1 MSSSLSDLCAW
12 AAALTASDIP
22 PDVAT
27 IVRLQHVGLAGAARR
42 LAALPG
48 GAELGVGAAAQTGRF
63 LQLPFDD
70 LTAGGRVGAG
80 LGPAAWLTEAGTLDQ
95 LVASSVAAFEVAA
108 RVGLAGAVAARADEV
123 DLRAMRVAAA
133 VIRALAAGSGASGM
147 LAEVEGAL
155 ADGAAVALADVAG
168 SAGARRLAEAVHRP
182 GASGGAKLA
191 PSAAL
196 GAPGAVWLARTLII
210 PRYPGSP
217 WMNTALDALDVVLC
231 RHLKAGE
238 KRLRADQIERVVF
251 RTAWGSAEA
260 AAAGLPR
267 PALGATSLAEA
278 AALMITHHELGPEW
292 LAEGASGDKTEDVAA
307 VASRVEVVTD
317 SRLSARKARLLA
329 EALGPVLGEAG
340 LRVIAKA
347 AAGRLRGAEISGEIL
362 PLLRERPWAA
372 VAGLRRTGGL
382 AACTVD
388 DALAWP
394 TELKLY
400 TTRGGWW
407 PERRQSPTGHGAG
420 LQAAALARFGDDA
433 RAGRLLA
440 SPGDRAASDWI
451 AELLS

>member
-1 MSSSLSDLCAW
+1 MSGSLSDLCAW
-12 AAALTASDIP
+12 AATLSAADIP

-27 IVRLQHVGLAGAARR
+27 ISRLQHLALAGAARR

-48 GAELGVGAAAQTGRF
+48 GDEFGGGAAAHTARF
-63 LQLPFDD
+63 LQVPFDD
-70 LTAGGRVGAG
+70 LTVGGRVGAG
-80 LGPAAWLTEAGTLDQ
+80 LGPAAWLAEGGTLDE
-95 LVASSVAAFEVAA
+95 LVTSSVAAQEVAA
-108 RVGLAGAVAARADEV
+108 RVGLAGSVTCRADEV

-133 VIRALAAGSGASGM
+133 VVRARAARTGAGGM
-147 LAEVEGAL
+147 LQEVEGAL
-155 ADGAAVALADVAG
+155 AEGSRLALAEVATRT
-168 SAGARRLAEAVHRP
+168 GARRHAEAVHRS
-182 GASGGAKLA
+182 GSGAGAVTVASG
-191 PSAAL
+191 AL
-196 GAPGAVWLARTLII
+196 GAAGAAWLTRTLIV

-260 AAAGLPR
+260 AAAALPR

-292 LAEGASGDKTEDVAA
+292 LTERASGDKTDDVAA
-307 VASRVEVVTD
+307 VAARVEVVTD
-317 SRLSARKARLLA
+317 SRLSARKLRLLA
-329 EALGPVLGEAG
+329 EALGPVLGETG
-340 LRVIAKA
+340 LRVIGKA
-347 AAGRLRGAEISGEIL
+347 AAERLRGAERPGELL

-372 VAGLRRTGGL
+372 LAGLRRRGGL
-382 AACTVD
+382 ATCTVD
-388 DALAWP
+388 DALSWP

-407 PERRQSPTGHGAG
+407 PERRQAPTGHGAG
-420 LQAAALARFGDDA
+420 LEPAARARFADDA
-433 RAGRLLA
+433 RADRLMS
-440 SPGDRAASDWI
+440 SPGDRLARDWI